1 MSSED
6 GEVAAMRNELKTL
19 RAARRI
25 SQGQLAIAVGV
36 SRQTIYALENDRSDP
51 SLPVAFA
58 LARFFTRPV
67 ENVFHDG
74 TSTAAA
80 GRTPGQH
87 R

>member
-1 MSSED
+1 MSSAD
-6 GEVAAMRNELKTL
+6 GEVTAMRNELKAL

-58 LARFFTRPV
+58 LARYFTRPI
-67 ENVFHDG
+67 EKVFHENAG
-74 TSTAAA
+74 TPAT
-80 GRTPGQH
+80 GTTPGQ
-87 R
+87 RR

>member
-1 MSSED
+1 
-6 GEVAAMRNELKTL
+6 MRNELKAL

-51 SLPVAFA
+51 SLSVAFA
-58 LARFFTRPV
+58 LARYFTRPI
-67 ENVFHDG
+67 EQIFHESAGDAATG
-74 TSTAAA
+74 T
-80 GRTPGQH
+80 TPGQH